1 MYPSN
6 QTCPSDSVCCNST
19 NDCNRV
25 RECNNPKE
33 GSIVSCRAR
42 DYACVVKFFFQ
53 IKIDI
58 FSHNTELKRNFLILN
73 KKVKLI

>member
-6 QTCPSDSVCCNST
+6 QTCPFDSVCCNST

-25 RECNNPKE
+25 RQCNNPKE
-33 GSIVSCRAR
+33 GNVVTCRAR
-42 DYACVVKFFFQ
+42 DYACVVNFFQ

-58 FSHNTELKRNFLILN
+58 FSHNTELKRNFLIFN
-73 KKVKLI
+73 KKVKLN